1 MAHGMAVMEVVQSGP
16 SSGAGSPPQLPDK
29 VGEKYNESSS
39 KGPRRIGQGEL
50 DALGKLAKLWHC
62 KPWCC
67 LSLFKEWI

>member
-1 MAHGMAVMEVVQSGP
+1 MMEAVQSGP

-29 VGEKYNESSS
+29 GERCKESCS

-50 DALGKLAKLWHC
+50 DALGKLAELWRC

-67 LSLFKEWI
+67 PSLFKEGI